1 MRRGRLFMEP
11 HSFLFKAVPVMTCG
25 HNWEYEIRWFDEI
38 KVKHLNEI
46 EIIQGTCIL
55 PTTHARSTR
64 GYAFLA
70 DV

>member
-1 MRRGRLFMEP
+1 
-11 HSFLFKAVPVMTCG
+11 MTCG